1 MNKLAWILII
11 GLVTIAGVYFVVTKN
26 NTSNEPAPTSVEQ
39 VDTKTTVS
47 PQQNTQ
53 IKTPSQTKTPAKPA
67 TSNTGGIPQPPKLP
81 E

>member
-1 MNKLAWILII
+1 MNKLLWIFLAGVVII
-11 GLVTIAGVYFVVTKN
+11 VGVYFMITKN
-26 NTSNEPAPTSVEQ
+26 NTSNELAPTGVEQ

-53 IKTPSQTKTPAKPA
+53 IKTPTKPETNNA
-67 TSNTGGIPQPPKLP
+67 GEIPQPPKLP